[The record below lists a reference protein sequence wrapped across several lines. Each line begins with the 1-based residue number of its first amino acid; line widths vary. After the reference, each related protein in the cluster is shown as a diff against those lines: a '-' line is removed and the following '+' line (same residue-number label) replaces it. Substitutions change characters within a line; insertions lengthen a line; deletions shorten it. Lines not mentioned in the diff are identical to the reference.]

1 MSEQGAPSKYKPEY
15 DEQIIELAKSK
26 TMYSIAA
33 KWNVCFD
40 SLQEWQRVH
49 PTFSSAYKRARTIQ
63 TARLL
68 EDMYENAGN
77 REYNHQIAALLLT
90 HVARLSNSR
99 MVQVDGMSKGTLN
112 DKANRILESVERGNL
127 TADEVSKLTSA
138 VAQATKIEEITNV
151 REELNAIK
159 EKMKDKR

>member
-1 MSEQGAPSKYKPEY
+1 MGRNTDYKPEY

-26 TMYSIAA
+26 TMYSIAVE
-33 KWNVCFD
+33 WGVCFD
-40 SLQEWQRVH
+40 TLQEWQRVH
-49 PTFSSAYKRARTIQ
+49 SSFSSAYKRGRTIQ

-68 EDMYENAGN
+68 DDMYANAGN
-77 REYNHQIAALLLT
+77 REYNHKVVSLLLT
-90 HVARLSNSR
+90 HVARLSDHR

-151 REELNAIK
+151 REKLNAIK
-159 EKMKDKR
+159 EKMKNKK